1 MRNTTQRIF
10 LCLAALCYFTFLQAQ
25 SWSYPT
31 SQIVRLPYEEGAG
44 TAEHPYIIKSAQQL
58 ADLAWYVNTGTSYPD
73 VYFTLGADIDLN
85 PGFTFGKDGTI
96 TGSGTPQEWVP
107 IGDGTNEGSDL
118 KAFRGHFDGR
128 GHTIKGLYLTVKQ
141 KYTGLFGYVE
151 DGSVK
156 NVTVDNSLIK
166 TGALA
171 EAGEIFVGFLVAYAS
186 NCQVM
191 GCTNKSSIMIPAAG
205 FVQNLYL
212 GGIVGYLP
220 LTTNADATSCLL
232 KNCHNNGD
240 ITVLGDIDTA
250 WIGGVAGSSGAT
262 EHANC
267 SNSGAVSG
275 KGTVGGVIGS
285 TGYRDI
291 FTDLHNSGP
300 VTSYHPFGGAGG
312 VLGRVG
318 ADTLKN
324 CSNTAPV
331 TGINAAAGIAVTCE
345 IHCVE
350 SCTNTGEIR
359 ATAEVSTDETTGSYY
374 PWAAGLFAQTDYV
387 ESFSGC
393 VNKGN
398 VYSNGDAAG
407 IAVKLADHS
416 QEESENSF
424 LKESHNEA
432 DVVSLGNGRVAGIVV
447 DMSCNWLQNCYN
459 TGKIETGGDCAG
471 GIAAEVQ
478 CRWDDTENH
487 IDGCYNTGA
496 VTGAKNVGGIYGKSD
511 QYTTLSNSH
520 NQGEI
525 SGITW
530 VGGLIGDGGAMT
542 ACYNTGKVTGTDKNV
557 GGLAG
562 AATGVSL
569 SYNTAAVTGAVQV
582 GGLCGAFNGQ
592 LRNAYNLGEV
602 TATDWA
608 GGLLGTTTSPDVKYA
623 YSVGKL
629 TAPEASYAGAIAGG
643 LSEWASEYLFSNCY
657 YLSTS
662 TIPAL
667 GGSNIWWDTD
677 KTLIEAKTEAEFA
690 NGTVCILLNDNQSP
704 TPWGQVPGTDATPLL
719 NGGGNPEVDPNI
731 TGLVRPEA
739 SAEPFLTCDGTIL
752 RICIPFERAALYTL
766 TGQKVT
772 DLTTSSLSLSSL
784 PRGVYLLTVCSEGTQ
799 RTQKF
804 VVK

>member
-1 MRNTTQRIF
+1 M
-10 LCLAALCYFTFLQAQ
+10 FLQAQ

-107 IGDGTNEGSDL
+107 IGDGTEESSDR

-141 KYTGLFGYVE
+141 KYTALFGYIE
-151 DGSVK
+151 EGELK

-166 TGALA
+166 TEEPAD
-171 EAGEIFVGFLVAYAS
+171 GEFFCVGFLAGYTI
-186 NCQVM
+186 NTPLE
-191 GCTNKSSIMIPAAG
+191 GCTNKSSILIQTDTQKAHT
-205 FVQNLYL
+205 FIYL
-212 GGIVGYLP
+212 GGIVG
-220 LTTNADATSCLL
+220 TTDTGNTSYV
-232 KNCHNNGD
+232 KDCHNTGD
-240 ITVLGDIDTA
+240 ITVHGNIE
-250 WIGGVAGSSGAT
+250 ISYVGGVIGTSGSHRHVNCTNAGTVVA
-262 EHANC
+262 H
-267 SNSGAVSG
+267 
-275 KGTVGGVIGS
+275 GTVGGVIGS
-285 TGYRDI
+285 AGYRDVFI
-291 FTDLHNSGP
+291 ELHNTGA
-300 VTSYHPFGGAGG
+300 VTSNPDVRGVGDAGG

-350 SCTNTGEIR
+350 NCTNSGEIR
-359 ATAEVSTDETTGSYY
+359 ATAEVSTNETTGTYF
-374 PWAAGLFAQTDYV
+374 PWAGGLFARTDYI

-432 DVVSLGNGRVAGIVV
+432 DVISLGNGRVGGIVV
-447 DMSCNWLQNCYN
+447 DMSCNWLKNCYN

-562 AATGVSL
+562 AATGVSH

-629 TAPEASYAGAIAGG
+629 TAPEASYVGAIAGG
-643 LSEWASEYLFSNCY
+643 LSGWASEYLFSNCY

-772 DLTTSSLSLSSL
+772 DLTISSLSLSSL